1 MKVQWDNCY
10 NNWLYIGGHTL
21 LYFMSPS
28 SGLNSGLIESM
39 YNCMI
44 RQWWIISGR
53 SAFHMHQERNGRT
66 SGFTLSLSLLDFYCR
81 DCRMGVTELAWS
93 QYKIIWFE
101 SYASVIYFELF
112 NYSICW
118 HFLYIIAHTRIT
130 LVRYYVLKVNMS
142 WMGSLLTFFLE
153 FFLHCL
159 ETILLANIT
168 VYVEMYK
175 LFSQYV
181 FPKSQEI

>member
-1 MKVQWDNCY
+1 MWTPRNIIPPPQKKRRIKGNWPPIPNLYILTFIIILKSKFYFIDLDPPPPETRNTHSLIWKDWDGAGLISNPCSEINVY

-28 SGLNSGLIESM
+28 SGMNSGLIESM

-81 DCRMGVTELAWS
+81 DCRMGVIELAWS

-101 SYASVIYFELF
+101 SYASVIYFALF
-112 NYSICW
+112 
-118 HFLYIIAHTRIT
+118 
-130 LVRYYVLKVNMS
+130 
-142 WMGSLLTFFLE
+142 
-153 FFLHCL
+153 
-159 ETILLANIT
+159 
-168 VYVEMYK
+168 
-175 LFSQYV
+175 
-181 FPKSQEI
+181 

>member
-1 MKVQWDNCY
+1 MERLGWSRIDMKVQWDNCY
-10 NNWLYIGGHTL
+10 NNWLYIGDHML

-66 SGFTLSLSLLDFYCR
+66 SGFTLSIFLLDFYCR
-81 DCRMGVTELAWS
+81 DCRMGVIELAWS

-101 SYASVIYFELF
+101 SYASVIIL
-112 NYSICW
+112 N
-118 HFLYIIAHTRIT
+118 FLIIQYADIFCT
-130 LVRYYVLKVNMS
+130 LLHI
-142 WMGSLLTFFLE
+142 LE
-153 FFLHCL
+153 
-159 ETILLANIT
+159 
-168 VYVEMYK
+168 
-175 LFSQYV
+175 
-181 FPKSQEI
+181 

>member
-1 MKVQWDNCY
+1 MERLGWSRIDMKVQWDNCY

-81 DCRMGVTELAWS
+81 DCRMGVNELAWS

-101 SYASVIYFELF
+101 SYASVIIL
-112 NYSICW
+112 N
-118 HFLYIIAHTRIT
+118 FLIIQYADIFCT
-130 LVRYYVLKVNMS
+130 LLHI
-142 WMGSLLTFFLE
+142 LE
-153 FFLHCL
+153 
-159 ETILLANIT
+159 
-168 VYVEMYK
+168 
-175 LFSQYV
+175 
-181 FPKSQEI
+181 